1 MSSKKRDLIIAACD
15 ELHPVGTEPQ
25 AGLRPS
31 ENGGD
36 QDIRPDRGGEG
47 PLPPGAY
54 AKIRDEKNNAIKG
67 NLLQLAGLL
76 AQALGIGALFMSCGY
91 DVRTIWPEL
100 LMAVPLLICGT
111 VTLRAGTQAL
121 AGAKPRDW

>member
-1 MSSKKRDLIIAACD
+1 MNYTRSELNHKLACALRKMEEIRTSDRTEAEKARCLQELRAAC
-15 ELHPVGTEPQ
+15 EC
-25 AGLRPS
+25 
-31 ENGGD
+31 
-36 QDIRPDRGGEG
+36 
-47 PLPPGAY
+47 Y